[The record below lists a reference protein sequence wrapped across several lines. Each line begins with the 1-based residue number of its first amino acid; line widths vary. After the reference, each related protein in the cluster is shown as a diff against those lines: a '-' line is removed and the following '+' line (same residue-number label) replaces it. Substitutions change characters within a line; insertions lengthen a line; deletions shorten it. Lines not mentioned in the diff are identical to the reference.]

1 MVSILAKAL
10 FMLTP
15 VELGKAIKDTF
26 GTKLLVGKAV
36 TPCIMIMSRE
46 GDQGC

>member
-1 MVSILAKAL
+1 VVSILAKVL

-15 VELGKAIKDTF
+15 VELGKATNDTF

-36 TPCIMIMSRE
+36 TPCIMIMSGE
-46 GDQGC
+46 GD